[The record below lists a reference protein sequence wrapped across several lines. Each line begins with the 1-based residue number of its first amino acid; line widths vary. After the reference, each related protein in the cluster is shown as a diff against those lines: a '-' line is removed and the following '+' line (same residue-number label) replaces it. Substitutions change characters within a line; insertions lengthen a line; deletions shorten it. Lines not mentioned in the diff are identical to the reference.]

1 MQIGF
6 LPDKHGELGLETRE
20 KVAKSMVKLARQE
33 GESASA
39 SDDSS
44 SPQLHPWSNPELNP
58 LSDLDWQGIN
68 SGD

>member
-1 MQIGF
+1 MQIG
-6 LPDKHGELGLETRE
+6 LPPDKHGEIRLETRE

-44 SPQLHPWSNPELNP
+44 SSQLHP
-58 LSDLDWQGIN
+58 
-68 SGD
+68 